1 MELSFFYF
9 GHLIIQLTKSE
20 SFYVKTAAAY
30 PPMPVAKLNASV
42 ELYSLLRKLPVP
54 LGRMGIFR

>member
-1 MELSFFYF
+1 MEVTL
-9 GHLIIQLTKSE
+9 GIHV
-20 SFYVKTAAAY
+20 YVKTAAAY